1 MKFFQCAHCGNII
14 AYVEDKGVPVMCCGE
29 KMQEII
35 PGSVDAATEK
45 HVPLLEQTGVYVTVK
60 VGSVDHPMLPEHHI
74 GWVAWRPK
82 QATSAS
88 CLPPARRLR
97 CALPCAPAMNPSPP
111 MPGATSTACGRP
123 LHDGRRSLAWTS
135 RNRNNTPGIP
145 AGRAG
150 KRIS

>member
-60 VGSVDHPMLPEHHI
+60 VGSVDHPMLPEHYI
-74 GWVAWRPK
+74 GWIALETKTGNQRKLLHVDGAPE
-82 QATSAS
+82 ATFAITEGDQVV
-88 CLPPARRLR
+88 
-97 CALPCAPAMNPSPP
+97 CAYAYCN
-111 MPGATSTACGRP
+111 
-123 LHDGRRSLAWTS
+123 LHGLWKA
-135 RNRNNTPGIP
+135 
-145 AGRAG
+145 
-150 KRIS
+150 

>member
-74 GWVAWRPK
+74 GWIALETKAGNQRKLLAPGEAPQVCFALCPGDEPIAAYAWCNLHGLWKTVA
-82 QATSAS
+82 
-88 CLPPARRLR
+88 
-97 CALPCAPAMNPSPP
+97 
-111 MPGATSTACGRP
+111 
-123 LHDGRRSLAWTS
+123 
-135 RNRNNTPGIP
+135 
-145 AGRAG
+145 
-150 KRIS
+150 

>member
-60 VGSVDHPMLPEHHI
+60 VGSVDHPMLPEHYI
-74 GWVAWRPK
+74 GWIALETKAGNQRKLLAPGDAPQVCFALCPGDEPIAAYAW
-82 QATSAS
+82 
-88 CLPPARRLR
+88 C
-97 CALPCAPAMNPSPP
+97 N
-111 MPGATSTACGRP
+111 
-123 LHDGRRSLAWTS
+123 LHGLWKTIA
-135 RNRNNTPGIP
+135 
-145 AGRAG
+145 
-150 KRIS
+150 

>member
-74 GWVAWRPK
+74 GWVALETKAGNQRKLLAPG
-82 QATSAS
+82 QAPQVCFSL
-88 CLPPARRLR
+88 C
-97 CALPCAPAMNPSPP
+97 
-111 MPGATSTACGRP
+111 PGDEPIAAYAWCN
-123 LHDGRRSLAWTS
+123 LHGLWKTIA
-135 RNRNNTPGIP
+135 
-145 AGRAG
+145 
-150 KRIS
+150 

>member
-74 GWVAWRPK
+74 GWIALETKAGNQRKLLAPG
-82 QATSAS
+82 QAQMCIRDSPST
-88 CLPPARRLR
+88 RRR
-97 CALPCAPAMNPSPP
+97 KPRSWQRNGAM
-111 MPGATSTACGRP
+111 
-123 LHDGRRSLAWTS
+123 
-135 RNRNNTPGIP
+135 
-145 AGRAG
+145 
-150 KRIS
+150 

>member
-60 VGSVDHPMLPEHHI
+60 VGSVDHPMLPEHYI
-74 GWVAWRPK
+74 GWIALETKTGNQRKLLAPGQAPQVCFALSPGDEPVAAYAW
-82 QATSAS
+82 
-88 CLPPARRLR
+88 C
-97 CALPCAPAMNPSPP
+97 N
-111 MPGATSTACGRP
+111 
-123 LHDGRRSLAWTS
+123 LAGLGT
-135 RNRNNTPGIP
+135 TI
-145 AGRAG
+145 A
-150 KRIS
+150 